1 MRLRDAVKYALY
13 VSRAVGEPGGAH
25 SSHRFGA
32 VPKVLRAKF
41 LDVIQK
47 LMYHGYTEAKGHT
60 RDLMNLIMTSPH
72 TPTEVWK
79 QDATTG
85 GKRRQSDVDSAAR
98 AIKQFWVAMKGSS
111 DTALN
116 DKIKEILRKLYEK
129 AVGSND
135 FDAKYESCVTGA
147 VAVASRER
155 KKPALRVRRVQD
167 EDSAFAYAAR
177 DAIDLKA
184 SVDMIVQSSVTGT
197 SAVLMDDLEK
207 GKGEISEVTRKYIE
221 RLSFAVTDYTVVV
234 STGHEVKEEAHNM
247 YVRRCSVTV
256 HKKDGTESRTIRT
269 LDLGLLGGAMT
280 AHEKE
285 SEFGTKL
292 RDLLNDDNVDKRMRG
307 LGSVVVFLVIGG
319 RRPGRF
325 TSYARGNSFPSMC
338 VFFYAGGDIQHHFR
352 GLLDEGILLAG
363 RATGAL
369 PVNDRATCKQRRPDP
384 PDGSSTRVQ
393 TDAGNVVIDPFRR
406 TGAGG
411 QIAATTAGAAQLKA
425 ALDAAT
431 PQVRAIFYNHETYS
445 RARTYAPGVI
455 TGSGAVAVPEDGTAG
470 DYAAL
475 ARCAVLSGR
484 VLQLVDATALPT
496 GSVREEAWLGV
507 LVAMACNPRIMLVVT
522 DEQHDIIADE
532 VERANVLQPLP
543 NVGARPPSSKPQSG
557 AKKPRAA
564 DPDESDG
571 AEESLHV
578 TRYADLV
585 SDAVHDSCV
594 LARKVGRRTASVV
607 IGPEGFDAIMR
618 ESDITD
624 PKKQLS
630 ALQSFL
636 LACVEGPNERGT
648 AKPVVLSCRAFVS
661 AEPNHKAVSYEYAE
675 GETDKVIKE
684 EIELGTEAATTEGL
698 AQEKHTHAVF
708 VVDFAKVPNWR
719 EAEAFWKSEHGLN
732 FKAATECVWVTVL
745 VARSRVHTPLN
756 PPSSA
761 VIVGTVQLATA
772 IVDATSFTC
781 EAKKQDRLERVR
793 TFDSSLKV
801 TNAVRVVVDESD
813 LQSHHSCSLLTV
825 YVNGVETT
833 GPQVPITVLDV
844 ADIEVTRKNVGAL
857 IDIGMARNYIL
868 LTTPEQSKKINK
880 GARARVQRREADK
893 NKRLAKKEEERR
905 RAFEDAETETAE
917 SEIED
922 IYHDLMPYEVAALGE
937 PKRPVRSQIT
947 FNEKHSERNDIS
959 RRLDKMKLR
968 NMARRNRMLTKNLG
982 KSKEWLQELWKKK
995 RKMVEGTRPS
1005 TAKEREAVSAR
1016 AVDIVT
1022 GQGASAGSMDEGE
1035 LPRLGEIGSLD
1046 VDDFAF
1052 QNPGQSAPVF
1062 GSPVRILGELY
1073 EVSETGCDEMQ
1084 CQPKDDIV
1092 KLLDRAKTEKLKFL
1106 LVRRSDARIKASNHH
1121 VSSLTLGPKYV
1132 YLKCAEDGTVVAEEA
1147 WKTPTTS
1154 TVKRLEGESLRKAIE
1169 AIANGTR
1176 GAIYVLCTS

>member
-893 NKRLAKKEEERR
+893 NKRLAKKEAELRGKESRRFLALRDRSRERIARQERERR
-905 RAFEDAETETAE
+905 ELIGAPLLLGYDPEWAKKEAATPNPSRKGKS
-917 SEIED
+917 SEGWAGQPVYD
-922 IYHDLMPYEVAALGE
+922 T
-937 PKRPVRSQIT
+937 VRSQ
-947 FNEKHSERNDIS
+947 NEKLKKEMRDK
-959 RRLDKMKLR
+959 RRKL
-968 NMARRNRMLTKNLG
+968 AVRMF
-982 KSKEWLQELWKKK
+982 
-995 RKMVEGTRPS
+995 
-1005 TAKEREAVSAR
+1005 AKAGQRAR
-1016 AVDIVT
+1016 ALDIVT
-1022 GQGASAGSMDEGE
+1022 GQGASAGSMYAQKQRG
-1035 LPRLGEIGSLD
+1035 PGPARLVHSEPDAVAG
-1046 VDDFAF
+1046 DDSGAD
-1052 QNPGQSAPVF
+1052 PGFSRI
-1062 GSPVRILGELY
+1062 PVRILGVDYL
-1073 EVSETGCDEMQ
+1073 VSESGCDENDTM
-1084 CQPKDDIV
+1084 CDPKDGIMR
-1092 KLLDRAKTEKLKFL
+1092 LLKSPPANLKFL
-1106 LVRRSDARIKASNHH
+1106 LVRRVRGAVGVEHHAANAPQDSDSN
-1121 VSSLTLGPKYV
+1121 V
-1132 YLKCAEDGTVVAEEA
+1132 YLRCA
-1147 WKTPTTS
+1147 
-1154 TVKRLEGESLRKAIE
+1154 
-1169 AIANGTR
+1169 ANGGVEAEHTMRTETGVVTVTLADDPKTTQATNATR
-1176 GAIYVLCTS
+1176 LQRAVESADTIYVLCEE